1 MKTAKLTAKMLKD
14 HEAVGDAIDRVLLA
28 SKAWGKASRR
38 IRKAQGRLR
47 RIVSF
52 DGWMAYL
59 RLEEIVNARA
69 AIEMEVVVRW
79 AFEQGVRRRP

>member
-1 MKTAKLTAKMLKD
+1 
-14 HEAVGDAIDRVLLA
+14 
-28 SKAWGKASRR
+28 
-38 IRKAQGRLR
+38 
-47 RIVSF
+47 
-52 DGWMAYL
+52 MAYL